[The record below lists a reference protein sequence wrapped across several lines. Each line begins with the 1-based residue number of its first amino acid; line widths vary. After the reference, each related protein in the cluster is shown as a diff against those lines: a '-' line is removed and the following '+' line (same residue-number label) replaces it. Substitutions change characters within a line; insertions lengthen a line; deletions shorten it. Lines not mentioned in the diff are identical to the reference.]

1 MLGYFRVSIIHRTLT
16 GTAGSLTCTCDL
28 FASVYTRNRVY
39 TVLSAAFEL
48 THCANVF
55 LVYAG
60 FVFNIVVLTESWSQ
74 SVSHLTDIVYM
85 ARVFSVCWICLQHC
99 CID

>member
-1 MLGYFRVSIIHRTLT
+1 M
-16 GTAGSLTCTCDL
+16 C
-28 FASVYTRNRVY
+28 
-39 TVLSAAFEL
+39 
-48 THCANVF
+48 F

-60 FVFNIVVLTESWSQ
+60 SVFNIVVLTESWSQSVSHLTDIVYMARVLVYAGSVFNIVVLTESSSQ